1 LVLGFGLVLAS
12 LLVTSVELVG
22 AVGLLNAPVAL
33 PGVASALALAALI
46 STRVVPG
53 EPRPDS
59 HPTAPAAAS
68 TGPGPVHVV
77 DRVASLEARAIGAS
91 LALLLL
97 TWLPLA
103 WSRLALPPVSWDALT
118 YHLAFPAG
126 WLERGDLATAVPAS
140 GDAANTFYPL
150 VGQMLLAWNLVST
163 GTDRWTVIGQLPF
176 LVAGALAVAGIAR
189 RLGANRG
196 SALLAA
202 LLFAATPVALR
213 QSVEVMLDVE
223 QAALFAMAAYFA
235 LRSRDGNP
243 GDAILGWLA
252 VGLLAGLKYSG
263 FVLALPLVVLLAIAD
278 LRGGRKGVL
287 NLGVGLV
294 MAFAVGGFAYAR
306 NAVTC
311 GNPFMP
317 LEVTVGG
324 HVLWPGPSHAADYFG
339 SSAARLGWREL
350 LLSPHSVLEMG
361 VVFLPALAIL
371 AVGALALR
379 GPKERRWL
387 AWMGVAAF
395 ALSALVLPFREHRYF
410 LPVVAAACALAP
422 GLLRGRKAR
431 TWFARV
437 VPIIVL
443 LEAPVSLAY
452 VAKDLLVLG
461 PRGAARAFGYG
472 ASAGY
477 ERSRYE
483 RWLSYWSTRHEWEDR
498 AHARADLAD
507 MAAAWVWIAGHTDLA
522 PAIVAYAGVNTPYPL
537 TGEGSRNRVLF
548 VPRSGRADGTR
559 YRWGRPPA
567 PEALEPDSAAW
578 RSNVRALG
586 AAYLCVVRLDARHGG
601 SGAFPI
607 EDRWARADSGGFALL
622 WTSEN
627 ARIYGVRAR

>member
-1 LVLGFGLVLAS
+1 MVLGFALVLAS
-12 LLVTSVELVG
+12 LLVVSVEVVG
-22 AVGLLNAPVAL
+22 ALGLLIAPIAL
-33 PGVASALALAALI
+33 PGVASALALALLI
-46 STRVVPG
+46 STRVVPR
-53 EPRPDS
+53 EPSP
-59 HPTAPAAAS
+59 AGQPAASAS
-68 TGPGPVHVV
+68 TGTGPGPVHVV
-77 DRVASLEARAIGAS
+77 DRVASREARAIGLSAVV
-91 LALLLL
+91 LLL

-126 WLERGDLATAVPAS
+126 WLERGDLATTVPAS

-163 GTDRWTVIGQLPF
+163 GTDRWTVIAQLPF
-176 LVAGALAVAGIAR
+176 LLAGALAVSGIAR
-189 RLGANRG
+189 HLGATRG
-196 SALLAA
+196 PALLAG

-235 LRSRDGNP
+235 LRSRSGSP

-252 VGLLAGLKYSG
+252 VALLAGLKYSG
-263 FVLALPLVVLLAIAD
+263 AVLAVPLVLLLVVSG
-278 LRGGRKGVL
+278 LRSGRSGVAS
-287 NLGVGLV
+287 LGVGLI
-294 MAFAVGGFAYAR
+294 AALAVGGFAYVR

-324 HVLWPGPSHAADYFG
+324 HVLWPGSSHAAAYFG
-339 SSAARLGWREL
+339 PNAPRLGWREL
-350 LLSPHSVLEMG
+350 LLSPRCVLEMG

-371 AVGALALR
+371 AIGALALR
-379 GPKERRWL
+379 GSKERMWL
-387 AWMGVAAF
+387 AWIGVAAF

-422 GLLRGRKAR
+422 GLLRGPRSR
-431 TWFARV
+431 TWFARAVPV
-437 VPIIVL
+437 VVL
-443 LEAPVSLAY
+443 LQAPVSLAY
-452 VAKDLLVLG
+452 VAKDVMVLG
-461 PRGAARAFGYG
+461 PAGAAHAFGHG
-472 ASAGY
+472 ASTGY
-477 ERSRYE
+477 ESSRYE

-498 AHARADLAD
+498 AHARADLRD
-507 MAAAWVWIAGHTDLA
+507 MAAAWAWIAGHTDLA
-522 PAIVAYAGVNTPYPL
+522 PAIVAYAGANTPYPF

-548 VPRSGRADGTR
+548 VPRSGAADGTT
-559 YRWGRPPA
+559 YRWGKPPA
-567 PEALEPDSAAW
+567 SVQEPDSTAW

-586 AAYLCVVRLDARHGG
+586 AAYLCVVRLDARYGG

-607 EDRWARADSGGFALL
+607 EDEWARADTDGFSPL

-627 ARIYGVRAR
+627 ARIYGVRVR